1 MVEGKKIDNLE
12 MDETY
17 VRFCEA
23 YKDKREPTHR
33 FSKQYLPHGNDQ
45 GPPSWSVPYR
55 WVALI
60 HFCFAVLGG
69 ASVFPLAPLQAPLG
83 EQSRR
88 LPARREQRASSW
100 KLPGG
105 FPSGSGLWEH
115 TCISV
120 LQSSSIS

>member
-12 MDETY
+12 VDETF

-23 YKDKREPTHR
+23 YKDKHGPTHR
-33 FSKQYLPHGNDQ
+33 LSKQCLPYANDRH
-45 GPPSWSVPYR
+45 PPSWSAPFP

-60 HFCFAVLGG
+60 HVRFAILGG
-69 ASVFPLAPLQAPLG
+69 APVFPLAPLQAPLG

-100 KLPGG
+100 RLPGG
-105 FPSGSGLWEH
+105 FPSDSGLGEH
-115 TCISV
+115 TSISMI
-120 LQSSSIS
+120 QSSSIS